1 MLHHNE
7 PNIIELKH
15 GDFITGTWSKLVV
28 GRVPIIYIYILL
40 LYICVYIMHV
50 FVPAPPLFLF
60 VSTINEHV
68 RSYPHSFSKST
79 PQARHA
85 LFAVTVDFIV
95 LIRLRKPAS
104 SSPVGKMSQRAAGK
118 SIQQAKKLADCFSW
132 NTPNTVAWT
141 FSRLHGSYS
150 WPWRSCHLTL
160 WHLSFFQIGREL
172 LLQGCLGSTE
182 IKHDSMSQTFP
193 T

>member
-1 MLHHNE
+1 M
-7 PNIIELKH
+7 
-15 GDFITGTWSKLVV
+15 
-28 GRVPIIYIYILL
+28 
-40 LYICVYIMHV
+40 

-118 SIQQAKKLADCFSW
+118 SIQQAKNWPTVSAE
-132 NTPNTVAWT
+132 TPQ
-141 FSRLHGSYS
+141 
-150 WPWRSCHLTL
+150 TL
-160 WHLSFFQIGREL
+160 WPEL
-172 LLQGCLGSTE
+172 FRDFMDRIPGLGGAV
-182 IKHDSMSQTFP
+182 I
-193 T
+193 